1 MKMPSEYLKIAI
13 VYGKHHSI
21 SIEIVIETKFKYTLK
36 VEGQAQWIQQVS
48 KILRIFAVLDHH
60 QKITLNIFWS
70 KHIYTQFLVEDLV
83 LMLMKLHH
91 FPGDQSIDIA
101 KNCTLEMILE
111 SLNAYFY
118 YIYVW
123 LNNKKTH
130 ELQRTSGDCYFL

>member
-60 QKITLNIFWS
+60 HNQSKQTTL
-70 KHIYTQFLVEDLV
+70 YR
-83 LMLMKLHH
+83 
-91 FPGDQSIDIA
+91 
-101 KNCTLEMILE
+101 
-111 SLNAYFY
+111 Y
-118 YIYVW
+118 
-123 LNNKKTH
+123 
-130 ELQRTSGDCYFL
+130 